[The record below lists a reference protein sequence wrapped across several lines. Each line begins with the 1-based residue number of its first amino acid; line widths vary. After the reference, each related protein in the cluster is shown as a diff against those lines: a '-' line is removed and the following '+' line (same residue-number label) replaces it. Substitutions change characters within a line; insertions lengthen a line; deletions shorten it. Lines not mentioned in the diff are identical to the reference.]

1 MLSIKISDRAIGE
14 HRTVFAVE
22 HKPQDKQEE
31 VLTIESV
38 ETIPVGLIPNFNDE
52 DVVSEI
58 QELKKKIRDEFMKAL
73 NFHNDTF
80 RDLVLHSDVVLSGS
94 SIYNLY
100 NDVIVNDFDLY
111 SLANP
116 LFIKNQIDWM
126 YPAWAEIDIE
136 NDKKYNT
143 FDSSGKLVTDNAI
156 TFKDSRIQFV
166 YRKCFDN
173 ERQNFDFEHCCPY
186 YNLSQDKLYIT
197 PLQFCVIKY
206 KLLVPHN
213 PPDGRIRK
221 NRYEKF
227 IGRGMTPMFMIE
239 KYNPKSQYYIDYRGV
254 ASA

>member
-1 MLSIKISDRAIGE
+1 MLSIKISDLAAEVNTEIVVPTPR
-14 HRTVFAVE
+14 
-22 HKPQDKQEE
+22 DKQEE
-31 VLTIESV
+31 FLTIESV
-38 ETIPVGLIPNFNDE
+38 ETIPVGLIPDFTDK
-52 DVVSEI
+52 DVISEI

-73 NFHNDTF
+73 NFHNNTF
-80 RDLVLHSDVVLSGS
+80 HDLVLNSDVVLSGS

-100 NDVIVNDFDLY
+100 NDVDVNDFDLY
-111 SLANP
+111 SLTNP

-126 YPAWAEIDIE
+126 YPARAQEIDKE

-156 TFKDSRIQFV
+156 TFKNSRIQFV
-166 YRKCFDN
+166 HRKCFDN

-213 PPDGRIRK
+213 PPDKRISK
-221 NRYEKF
+221 KRYEKF
-227 IGRGMTPMFMIE
+227 IGRGMTPMFMVE
-239 KYNPKSQYYIDYRGV
+239 TYKPNSQYYIDYRGV